1 MKGLGPRKSVDKLS
15 EDEEVEVSMS
25 DDLAISISRN
35 RCNGSDSLGNSS
47 TTPDKK
53 SMDTHSSELSRNGDD
68 DDEEEDDDD
77 DGEEEEEEEGHEEV
91 ATFQRGT
98 SNSSFSRRS
107 SLRTAVRDK
116 RSSRRNY
123 SLKKKRAATNA
134 TKAAPEVQL
143 EPQQASC
150 WPVEAKRHAA
160 SIPSPCSSLSSVS
173 IMSATAPVAHPKA
186 TDFLPPSVRAE
197 DLRLNL
203 NSLDSSSACS
213 DFKSM
218 EANSLDI
225 VESTRL

>member
-25 DDLAISISRN
+25 DDLVIAISRN
-35 RCNGSDSLGNSS
+35 RNNGSDSLGNSS

-53 SMDTHSSELSRNGDD
+53 SMDTHSSELSRHGDV
-68 DDEEEDDDD
+68 DEGEYD
-77 DGEEEEEEEGHEEV
+77 DGEEEEEEGHEEV
-91 ATFQRGT
+91 AKFQRGT
-98 SNSSFSRRS
+98 TNSSFSRRS

-123 SLKKKRAATNA
+123 SLKKKKEAASA
-134 TKAAPEVQL
+134 AKVAPEVQF
-143 EPQQASC
+143 ESQPASC
-150 WPVEAKRHAA
+150 WSVDAKRHAAA

-186 TDFLPPSVRAE
+186 IDALPPSVRAE

-218 EANSLDI
+218 EGNSLDI

>member
-25 DDLAISISRN
+25 DDLVIAISRN
-35 RCNGSDSLGNSS
+35 RNNGSDSLGNSS

-68 DDEEEDDDD
+68 DGDEGEDDD
-77 DGEEEEEEEGHEEV
+77 GEEGHEEV
-91 ATFQRGT
+91 AKFQRGT
-98 SNSSFSRRS
+98 TNSSFSRRS

-123 SLKKKRAATNA
+123 SLKKKKEAASA
-134 TKAAPEVQL
+134 AKVAPEVQF
-143 EPQQASC
+143 ESQPASC
-150 WPVEAKRHAA
+150 WSVDAKRHAAA

-186 TDFLPPSVRAE
+186 IDALPPSVRAE

-218 EANSLDI
+218 EGNSLDI

>member
-68 DDEEEDDDD
+68 DEEEDDD